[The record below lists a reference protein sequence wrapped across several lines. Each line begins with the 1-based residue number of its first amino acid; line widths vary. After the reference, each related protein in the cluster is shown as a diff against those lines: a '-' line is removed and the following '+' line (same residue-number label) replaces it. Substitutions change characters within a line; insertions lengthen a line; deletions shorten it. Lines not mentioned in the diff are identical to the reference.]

1 MCFELHNTTSVYSQ
15 NTGWRYE
22 RFGCIWLHHVLHP
35 RRFVA
40 YSIRGPTTS
49 CRSHANCIAHI
60 TCMEFDI
67 LLTVHRNRNDSLIS
81 VWPCLNVR
89 RWKIRVHKRF
99 QASFFSAFC
108 CTRGLCRRQA
118 DSQWDGGRWS
128 TKSFKDSEVHCV
140 GVFGQM
146 SDSHGWSIDNEEY
159 LECYWITFDERV
171 WIKNPDQMPSSD
183 ASNHELGSGPCGYP
197 EVWVVVKRNGP
208 HHQQV
213 NKLRWLR
220 GNSLDGI
227 NLPSQG
233 EAGTR
238 AKGRRV
244 GTWDEGSCDL

>member
-1 MCFELHNTTSVYSQ
+1 MSDSVAY
-15 NTGWRYE
+15 
-22 RFGCIWLHHVLHP
+22 GCITCCIPDFLWGILFEAPPHHVAAMLIVLPIYRHGIWH
-35 RRFVA
+35 RQ
-40 YSIRGPTTS
+40 
-49 CRSHANCIAHI
+49 
-60 TCMEFDI
+60 FDI
-67 LLTVHRNRNDSLIS
+67 SLIMS
-81 VWPCLNVR
+81 EHPTL
-89 RWKIRVHKRF
+89 KDPSTAYKRLPVT
-99 QASFFSAFC
+99 SFFSAFC
-108 CTRGLCRRQA
+108 CTRGLCRCQA
-118 DSQWDGGRWS
+118 DLQWDGGRWS

-197 EVWVVVKRNGP
+197 EVWVVVKRNAP

-213 NKLRWLR
+213 NKLHWLR

>member
-1 MCFELHNTTSVYSQ
+1 MTVWYQSDNVWHPTLKDPSTGSLAVTS
-15 NTGWRYE
+15 
-22 RFGCIWLHHVLHP
+22 
-35 RRFVA
+35 
-40 YSIRGPTTS
+40 
-49 CRSHANCIAHI
+49 
-60 TCMEFDI
+60 EF
-67 LLTVHRNRNDSLIS
+67 
-81 VWPCLNVR
+81 
-89 RWKIRVHKRF
+89 
-99 QASFFSAFC
+99 FFSLLLHQNQNGFIIW
-108 CTRGLCRRQA
+108 RGLCRRQA

-159 LECYWITFDERV
+159 LEITFDERV
-171 WIKNPDQMPSSD
+171 WIKKSDQMPSSD

-213 NKLRWLR
+213 NKLHWLR